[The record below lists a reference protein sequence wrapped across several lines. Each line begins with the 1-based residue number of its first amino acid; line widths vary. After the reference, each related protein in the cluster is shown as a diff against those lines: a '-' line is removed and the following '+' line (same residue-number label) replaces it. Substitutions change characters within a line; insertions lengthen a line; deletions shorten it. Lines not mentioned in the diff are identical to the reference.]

1 MSEKPRIK
9 YPVIVEGKYD
19 RQRIIDI
26 FDADC
31 ISTDGFGIFSS
42 EETAATVKALAKKSP
57 LIILTDS
64 DGAGALIRKRISQ
77 SIGNDRMIN
86 LYTPQIKGK
95 ERRKSAPSKQGFLGV
110 EGMSADIIRDLLMP
124 FTCDGVPEKGDGITK
139 LDLYLDGLTGG
150 KDSRLMRDEV
160 AKEFSLPKGMS
171 ANALLT
177 ALRYIASKEE
187 YRAAIERINKRE
199 E

>member
-42 EETAATVKALAKKSP
+42 EETAATVKALAKRSP
-57 LIILTDS
+57 LIVLTDS

-95 ERRKSAPSKQGFLGV
+95 ARRKSAPSKQGFLGV

-177 ALRYIASKEE
+177 ALR
-187 YRAAIERINKRE
+187 
-199 E
+199 